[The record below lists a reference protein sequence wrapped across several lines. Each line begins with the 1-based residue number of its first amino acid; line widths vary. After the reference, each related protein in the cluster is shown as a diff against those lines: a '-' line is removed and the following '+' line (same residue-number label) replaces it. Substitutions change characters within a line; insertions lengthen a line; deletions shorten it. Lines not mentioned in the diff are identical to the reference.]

1 MTRHSTALTAFLDP
15 AHRAHF
21 DDVAGVVT
29 FTAHGSGHDVVP
41 VAAPVDRAT
50 LTRMVRAHD
59 FDCCDW
65 PTRLDYLRG

>member
-1 MTRHSTALTAFLDP
+1 
-15 AHRAHF
+15 
-21 DDVAGVVT
+21 
-29 FTAHGSGHDVVP
+29 VP
-41 VAAPVDRAT
+41 VTAPVDRAT